1 MTDQT
6 QAVQL
11 YLMTPAG
18 AAAATLDPLLMA
30 ALGAG
35 KVACVLLDK
44 AACDGD
50 PAALAATVQ
59 LIQKHDA
66 AALLPA
72 QDAAMRAGADGVH
85 LNHPG
90 EDAEAEIAAAIK
102 QAKAI
107 GIVGTGAL
115 QTRHQ
120 AMDMGERDVD
130 YVMFGEPDSD
140 GDNDGTNDGDLD
152 DGLPSIEAVLARV
165 AWWAEI
171 FTVPCVVYARTLDD
185 IPALVAAGADF
196 IALREAVWS
205 DPRGVPAAMTQALEA
220 IRRKRVEVA

>member
-1 MTDQT
+1 MNDQT

-18 AAAATLDPLLMA
+18 AAAATLDALLTA
-30 ALGAG
+30 ALGTG

-44 AACDGD
+44 AACGGD
-50 PAALAATVQ
+50 AAALAATVQ

-66 AALLPA
+66 AALLLAP
-72 QDAAMRAGADGVH
+72 DAAKRAGADGVH
-85 LNHPG
+85 LSHPG
-90 EDAEAEIAAAIK
+90 EEAEAEIAAAIK
-102 QAKAI
+102 GAKGI
-107 GIVGTGAL
+107 GIVGVGAL

-130 YVMFGEPDSD
+130 YVMFGEPDFE
-140 GDNDGTNDGDLD
+140 NDFENSLDGDL
-152 DGLPSIEAVLARV
+152 PSAEAVLARV

-185 IPALVAAGADF
+185 IPSLVAAGADF
-196 IALREAVWS
+196 IALREAIWS
-205 DPRGVPAAMTQALEA
+205 DPRGINAAMTQALEA
-220 IRRKRVEVA
+220 IRRKRMVVA

>member
-1 MTDQT
+1 MNDQT
-6 QAVQL
+6 HVASNAVQL

-18 AAAATLDPLLMA
+18 VGAGTLDPLLKA

-35 KVACVLLDK
+35 PVACVLLDK

-50 PAALAATVQ
+50 PAALAALVQ
-59 LIQKHDA
+59 LIQRHDA
-66 AALLPA
+66 AALVQA
-72 QDAAMRAGADGVH
+72 QDAAKRAGADGVH
-85 LNHPG
+85 LSHPG
-90 EDAEAEIAAAIK
+90 EEAEAEIATAIK

-107 GIVGTGAL
+107 GIVGAGAL

-130 YVMFGEPDSD
+130 YVMFGEPE
-140 GDNDGTNDGDLD
+140 GEGDL
-152 DGLPSIEAVLARV
+152 PSAEAVLARV

-171 FTVPCVVYARTLDD
+171 FTVPCVVYARKLDD

-196 IALREAVWS
+196 IALRDAVWS
-205 DPRGVPAAMTQALEA
+205 DPRGVTVAMTQALEA
-220 IRRKRVEVA
+220 IRGKRMEVA

>member
-1 MTDQT
+1 MNDQS

-11 YLMTPAG
+11 YLMTPVGVG
-18 AAAATLDPLLMA
+18 AETLDPLLTA

-35 KVACVLLDK
+35 RVACVLVDK
-44 AACDGD
+44 TASDGD
-50 PAALAATVQ
+50 PGALAATVQ

-66 AALLPA
+66 AALLYA

-85 LNHPG
+85 LSHPG
-90 EDAEAEIAAAIK
+90 EAGEAAEAEIAAAIK
-102 QAKAI
+102 QAKGI
-107 GIVGTGAL
+107 GIVGVGAL

-130 YVMFGEPDSD
+130 YVMFGEPDFE
-140 GDNDGTNDGDLD
+140 NDLDGDL
-152 DGLPSIEAVLARV
+152 PSAEAVLARV

-196 IALREAVWS
+196 IAVREAIWT
-205 DPRGVPAAMTQALEA
+205 DTRGVATAMTQALEA